1 MRYLFVPIRGG
12 FSVHAEGCA
21 GIGRK
26 ARMATLAHNL
36 AHDVEETRSRG
47 HTVRFCRCTG
57 IAEAHL
63 EAHST
68 VRPLG
73 LQVVTKVGT

>member
-57 IAEAHL
+57 IREAPASRAS
-63 EAHST
+63 EAPSKRS
-68 VRPLG
+68 VSRDR
-73 LQVVTKVGT
+73 

>member
-26 ARMATLAHNL
+26 ARMATQVHNL
-36 AHDVEETRSRG
+36 DHDVQDARARG
-47 HTVRFCRCTG
+47 HIVRFCRCTG
-57 IAEAHL
+57 IREAPASRAS
-63 EAHST
+63 EAPSKAA
-68 VRPLG
+68 VSRDR
-73 LQVVTKVGT
+73 